1 MRENYGKR
9 MKKDLN
15 RKNKRNSSS
24 KKSFNID
31 FDFNKFLRVT
41 SKTLAT
47 TWVVALVLF
56 FIFLV
61 LVAPAVFDILNVR
74 NTVDAT
80 THNINISAEEVAEA
94 RIAYSNK
101 VQHYVECT
109 NNMQNLNL
117 LQKIQNS
124 AISSVAGINIVINQ
138 NLVITVVELF
148 EIAVAAFPLVV
159 VATVKTKRF
168 ITTLKENKKIIKK
181 LEPKA
186 EVQLLGS

>member
-1 MRENYGKR
+1 MKKNEGKR
-9 MKKDLN
+9 MENKDLN
-15 RKNKRNSSS
+15 RKKRRKSSS
-24 KKSFNID
+24 KKSFNIN
-31 FDFNKFLRVT
+31 FDKFLRVT

-74 NTVDAT
+74 NAVDAK

>member
-1 MRENYGKR
+1 MKKNEGKR
-9 MKKDLN
+9 MENKDLN
-15 RKNKRNSSS
+15 RKKRRKSSS
-24 KKSFNID
+24 KKSFNIN
-31 FDFNKFLRVT
+31 FDKFLRVT